1 MNIFNKDGFIWFIGV
16 VESRTD
22 DPLKA
27 GRCRVRIY
35 GYHSEDKNEQPT
47 EDLPFATPIQPITS
61 AAIAGK
67 GTTPIGPAEGTW
79 VVGFFL
85 DGKNMQQPAFF
96 GTIAGIPGNEST
108 FEEPPKDPQ
117 TDNDQSKNKT
127 DADMKDQSGI
137 KITDGNNNPVKSGVP
152 PVKDFKIG
160 DVAKNNASTILPFGV
175 GAGNKSVGFISD
187 FKTSEDRF
195 GARYGKYELASF
207 LPKHTPG
214 GKARPSAKGSPLS
227 TFVKDSKFSPQF
239 VGLEPGTDDFD
250 NKWSEISSSDS
261 FLFEKDQDDFM
272 KKKYFDSFVSNL
284 RRKGVDI
291 NKFGPSV
298 KELGFTT
305 ALQSGPSGGTEI
317 FNRALRGKSSINDND
332 ILDSVGEFK
341 KASADELFPGLDSSK
356 LDSLKSELT
365 SQKSSLDGLLPK
377 VPSLGSFPDLP
388 SLPGVP
394 DLPGLPSL
402 SGIEAFQGTNNDDLH
417 YFGDDPIIYDR
428 INAERIKRGLSPLA
442 NQRPT

>member
-61 AAIAGK
+61 AAIGGK
-67 GTTPIGPAEGTW
+67 GTTPIGPVEGTW

-96 GTIAGIPGNEST
+96 GTIAGIPGLDNT
-108 FEEPPKDPQ
+108 FEDPPKEP
-117 TDNDQSKNKT
+117 TVTPPASNKNN
-127 DADMKDQSGI
+127 AEVKDQSGR
-137 KITDGNNNPVKSGVP
+137 KITDGNNNPVKTGIP
-152 PVKDFKIG
+152 PVKDFNIG
-160 DVAKNNASTILPFGV
+160 DVAKNNTSTILPFGV
-175 GAGNKSVGFISD
+175 GAGNKSVGFINE
-187 FKTSEDRF
+187 FKTSEDKF

-239 VGLEPGTDDFD
+239 EGLEPGTDEFD
-250 NKWSEISSSDS
+250 SKWSEISSSNS
-261 FLFEKDQDDFM
+261 FLFEKDQDDFI
-272 KKKYFDSFVSNL
+272 KRKYFDSMVSNL
-284 RRKGVDI
+284 KRKGIDI

-298 KELGFTT
+298 KSLGFTT
-305 ALQSGPSGGTEI
+305 ALQSGPTGGMEI
-317 FNRALRGKSSINDND
+317 FNRALKGKSEVNDND
-332 ILDSVGEFK
+332 IIDSVGEFK
-341 KASADELFPGLDSSK
+341 KASADELSPGLDSTK

-365 SQKSSLDGLLPK
+365 SQKSSIDGLLPK
-377 VPSLGSFPDLP
+377 VPSFGSFPDLP
-388 SLPGVP
+388 SLPGLP

-402 SGIEAFQGTNNDDLH
+402 SGVGAFDGTPDEDLY
-417 YFGDDPIIYDR
+417 YFGTDKTIYDR